1 MWIQKNGCERVPQ
14 FINLKKENTATAKKL
29 ALSRVFDKKTG
40 KKRPKKE
47 LYDEFFEVKVVYW
60 TLRKDYILFQFF

>member
-29 ALSRVFDKKTG
+29 ALSRVFDKKNRQ
-40 KKRPKKE
+40 KKA
-47 LYDEFFEVKVVYW
+47 
-60 TLRKDYILFQFF
+60 